1 MKTWLIEAIVQMID
15 GYTCRRPSGMKR
27 ERSLRRRT
35 MMLRA
40 ETQDEAIETAMK
52 EIRSNPDVSIVI
64 AIDAEEMSY

>member
-15 GYTCRRPSGMKR
+15 GYI
-27 ERSLRRRT
+27 RRRT

-40 ETQDEAIETAMK
+40 ETQDEAIEAARK